1 MAKLLEKYVGLRATH
16 VVKQHDG
23 MYSLSETT
31 NPPKRFTSSDLFAI
45 PAMDAKEL
53 ALDLEDLRLLL
64 TSSKRPAVQQWIKSK
79 IEEIEKKIASQKE
92 KQPAPV
98 PHSNDSSPAPD
109 ANKSATPSSL
119 PTVKVTN
126 YGWDESDKFVKVY
139 ITLQGVHNANPSTI
153 QHTFSNFGYDIL
165 ISDFSGKN
173 YVMTMKGLR
182 DEIVPESS
190 QIKQKQDMLL
200 VMMKKKTEGKKW
212 EQLTKLE
219 YDEKQKRK
227 PKFDDKAMGDDPQ
240 ASLMN
245 MMKQMYEEGDD
256 ELKRTIR
263 KAWHEGQ
270 NKRNTADMPLPSLD
284 DM

>member
-1 MAKLLEKYVGLRATH
+1 
-16 VVKQHDG
+16 
-23 MYSLSETT
+23 
-31 NPPKRFTSSDLFAI
+31 
-45 PAMDAKEL
+45 MDKEEL
-53 ALDLEDLRLLL
+53 ALDIEDLRSLLPAA
-64 TSSKRPAVQQWIKSK
+64 KRPAVREWIKSK
-79 IEEIEKKIASQKE
+79 IEELEKKVGEPQAASIQSA
-92 KQPAPV
+92 PAPPITDFNKAV
-98 PHSNDSSPAPD
+98 AP
-109 ANKSATPSSL
+109 SGL

-139 ITLQGVHNANPSTI
+139 ITLQGVQNVNPSSI
-153 QHTFSNFGYDIL
+153 QHSFSNYGYDITV
-165 ISDFSGKN
+165 SDFCGKN
-173 YVMTMKGLR
+173 HVMTMKGLR

-190 QIKQKQDMLL
+190 QIKQKQDMLV
-200 VMMKKKTEGKKW
+200 VMMKKKAEGKKW

-227 PKFDDKAMGDDPQ
+227 PKFDDKSMGDDPQ

-256 ELKRTIR
+256 DLKRTIR

-270 NKRNTADMPLPSLD
+270 NKKNTAEMPSLD